1 MLATATEADPC
12 SIVVLSTAVVDV
24 AVIRPLASIVRI
36 GIAVEDPTVP
46 ADTPE
51 LARVTAPADD
61 AVASPDIAP

>member
-1 MLATATEADPC
+1 MKYQVQA
-12 SIVVLSTAVVDV
+12 SQG
-24 AVIRPLASIVRI
+24 PLAID

-61 AVASPDIAP
+61 AVAAVVPEASGD